1 MGKAKRLKR
10 ERQLGLRKIKG
21 ERWKEIPAG
30 MMLVIPKYSSV
41 QRGSTPVLVPVSPDR
56 RGMKQA
62 IPRHLRG
69 LPERMAKKRSQF
81 DYLFD
86 KMMKSQTNMPS

>member
-10 ERQLGLRKIKG
+10 ERELGLRKIKG
-21 ERWKEIPAG
+21 ERWKEITPG
-30 MMLVIPKYSSV
+30 MMLVIPKFSAV
-41 QRGSTPVLVPVSPDR
+41 QRGSTPVLVPVTPNR
-56 RGMKQA
+56 RGVKQA

-81 DYLFD
+81 DHLFD
-86 KMMKSQTNMPS
+86 QMRKAETRMPS